1 MFGFSNLI
9 YYIGSLFL
17 GWGLGANDSA
27 NIFGTA
33 VSSRMVRFRVA
44 VLCTAVFVIIGAVAQ
59 GRRGIE
65 TLAYSLTSNQQ
76 TQEIKKSAPSYKK
89 TDEYISKKE
98 LSLHQKAYNGNEY
111 KAKSIV
117 KEIKKNELL
126 KEAMIMSLAAAL
138 TVFFMTL
145 RKLPV
150 STSQAIV
157 GAIIGL
163 GIVKNDVNLQGL
175 GKVVLCWVGTPIGG
189 MIFTVIFYFIFKKI
203 FNLWKPSVLHYDFI
217 MRILL
222 ILAGCYGAYAL
233 GANNVA
239 NVTAVF
245 VTSGSLTVNQAAW
258 FGGIAIAFGVITYSK
273 PVMET
278 VGCDIVKLDAFMA
291 FITVLSLSVTVYI
304 YALIGVPVSTTQA
317 IVGAVFGISLIKGT
331 QTVNFGVV
339 GKIAVAWILTPVIG
353 GILCILGYF
362 ISSLYYVN

>member
-9 YYIGSLFL
+9 YYVGALFL

-33 VSSRMVRFRVA
+33 VSSKMVKFRVA
-44 VLCTAVFVIIGAVAQ
+44 ALCTAAFVIIGAVLQ
-59 GRRGIE
+59 GRNGIE
-65 TLAYSLTSNQQ
+65 TLAYSLTSNHNSKEIQKPSYSEKNNDVAIYRKKRHIQQ
-76 TQEIKKSAPSYKK
+76 NTNNENGHQAKSIIREIKK
-89 TDEYISKKE
+89 D
-98 LSLHQKAYNGNEY
+98 
-111 KAKSIV
+111 
-117 KEIKKNELL
+117 ELL
-126 KEAMIMSLAAAL
+126 KEAMIMSLAAAI

-163 GIVKNDVNLQGL
+163 GIVKNDVNVQGL
-175 GKVVLCWVGTPIGG
+175 EKVILCWIGTPVGG
-189 MIFTVIFYFIFKKI
+189 MLFTLIFYFIFKRI
-203 FNLWKPSVLHYDFI
+203 FNLWKLSVLHYDYV
-217 MRILL
+217 MRTLL

-245 VTSGSLTVNQAAW
+245 VTSGTLTVSQAAW
-258 FGGIAIAFGVITYSK
+258 FGGIAIAFGVFTYSK

-278 VGCDIVKLDAFMA
+278 VGCGIVKLDAFMA
-291 FITVLSLSVTVYI
+291 FIIVLSLSVTVYI

-317 IVGAVFGISLIKGT
+317 IVGAVFGISIIKGK
-331 QTVNFGVV
+331 QTVNFGTLR
-339 GKIAVAWILTPVIG
+339 KIGLAWIMTPIIG
-353 GILCILGYF
+353 GVLGGVGYF
-362 ISSLYYVN
+362 ISNLYYIK